1 MKKEINRKVV
11 IIRAFFIFVVFML
24 IGGYLAYVG
33 V

>member
-1 MKKEINRKVV
+1 MKKEINTRAV

-24 IGGYLAYVG
+24 VGGYLAYIG